1 MEEGGAGMGVILTPN
16 GTAARAGVEGGASV
30 TDNDPYFQALQAE
43 MADKGFL
50 VTSSEALVNW
60 ARTGSLMW
68 MTFGLA
74 CCAVEMKQT
83 SMPRYDLE
91 RFCFAPR
98 ASPRQSV
105 VMIVAGTRAGGGAPA
120 RRGGGGRGPE

>member
-1 MEEGGAGMGVILTPN
+1 MEERRSGMGIVPAGPN
-16 GTAARAGVEGGASV
+16 TYGTGGRSGVEGGAASI
-30 TDNDPYFQALQAE
+30 TDNDPYFKAMQAE

-50 VTSSEALVNW
+50 VTSADALVNW

-74 CCAVEMKQT
+74 CCAVKMMQA

-91 RFCFAPR
+91 RFE
-98 ASPRQSV
+98 
-105 VMIVAGTRAGGGAPA
+105 IG
-120 RRGGGGRGPE
+120 